1 MNAADARKL
10 CEQAGAPLP
19 TGMHEGNF
27 EFTANTRRKIV
38 DSIEFRST
46 LEARTYQILKSWEAA
61 GAIRNLK
68 LQPRFVLQEKFR
80 RDGKTVRAMHYSPDF
95 QYEDNRLD
103 DNCREYWRTVVI
115 EAKGHK
121 TQPYQMRKK
130 LFLAKYPDI
139 EFREWT
145 RETLKANGG

>member
-10 CEQAGAPLP
+10 CEQARAPLP
-19 TGMHEGNF
+19 EGMNAGNF
-27 EFTANTRRKIV
+27 EFTTNTRRKIV
-38 DSIEFRST
+38 DGIPFRST
-46 LEARTYQILKSWEAA
+46 LEANTYQLLKSWEAA

-80 RDGKTVRAMHYSPDF
+80 RDGKTMRAMMYTPDF
-95 QYEDNRLD
+95 QFERYRAGTKVNRL
-103 DNCREYWRTVVI
+103 VVI

-130 LFLAKYPDI
+130 LFLSKYPHI
-139 EFREWT
+139 EFEEWT
-145 RETLKANGG
+145 RETLKQYGG